1 MPDSRS
7 LIPELPSA
15 LPAHIEEHLSKLAKR
30 GKRMRPR
37 VRHIVEFCRSEGG
50 TSRPDEETFS
60 ALQEGLKEGRP
71 SRWREAV
78 LSAYALGRAD
88 LTEAQRK
95 ETLHDMAHE
104 LTHRG
109 MRKADQVIVSGVGA
123 LGFTAMWAA
132 GAFSF
137 LALIVAVVSPS
148 LCKGSDDC
156 SGFGLYFGSMALIIF
171 LLLPIAFFCLM
182 GTFNNRTV
190 FIREEIGRSLGVM
203 KRAESVPA
211 LLEAC
216 HNSDFLYAVGREALR
231 RTLPSLKFE
240 THYGT
245 LGKEVVP
252 DLCRLLRYPYDAEGN
267 GSAERQ
273 QVVLNAL
280 AEIGD
285 RRAIKPLEVFLKH
298 LSKRRVASPL
308 VMQSTEAV
316 LQILRERV
324 ARETEQ
330 ATLLRGSDAPV
341 VPETLLRSY
350 EEKVDEPQEQLLR
363 PTQKD

>member
-7 LIPELPSA
+7 PVPKSSSA
-15 LPAHIEEHLSKLAKR
+15 LPAHIEEHLRKLTKR

-37 VRHIVEFCRSEGG
+37 VRHIVEFCRKEGG

-78 LSAYALGRAD
+78 LSAYALGRAN

-95 ETLHDMAHE
+95 ETLQDMATE
-104 LTHRG
+104 LVYRG
-109 MRKADQVIVSGVGA
+109 MRKADQAFVNGA
-123 LGFTAMWAA
+123 CAFGSTALW
-132 GAFSF
+132 GTG
-137 LALIVAVVSPS
+137 AVVLLFLISSFIMPF
-148 LCKGSDDC
+148 LCKGSNDC
-156 SGFGLYFGSMALIIF
+156 MGFGFLFAGLALLTSLQI
-171 LLLPIAFFCLM
+171 PIAFFCLM
-182 GTFNNRTV
+182 GIYNNWTV
-190 FIREEIGRSLGVM
+190 LTREEIGRSLGVM
-203 KRAESVPA
+203 GRPESIPV

-216 HNSDFLYAVGREALR
+216 YNSDFLYATGGKSLR

-245 LGKEVVP
+245 LRNEVVP
-252 DLCRLLRYPYDAEGN
+252 DLCRLLRQPYYAEEN
-267 GSAERQ
+267 DSAERQ
-273 QVVLNAL
+273 QVLLNAL

-298 LSKRRVASPL
+298 LSKRRAVSPL

-330 ATLLRGSDAPV
+330 ATLLRGSEAPV